1 MTGKGVEPLAAY
13 DIDEIILEVF
23 LLFEIIQELSWMN
36 YGDFRP
42 ISVYARYHLLC
53 VILALLPVFKAYDLK
68 EIKKVPRF

>member
-36 YGDFRP
+36 YGDF
-42 ISVYARYHLLC
+42 
-53 VILALLPVFKAYDLK
+53 
-68 EIKKVPRF
+68 